1 MGRPKKAGKTKLSKR
16 PVEEPE
22 RSAPVENVEVVTQE
36 SETMPET
43 QQAEREGEQQVN
55 ELENEEV
62 HIPND
67 DIAFEED
74 ANLSQGSNSTGGCS
88 SAHKKKGRGPGIG
101 VKPGHGIHLEIHD
114 KRIVTPQAAHELT
127 AIFKRSI
134 TGPWIRFSEYPA
146 SALQTVIARF
156 KESGFTCSL
165 PEEELNVHLK
175 EHIKR
180 NFSQWMYG
188 FRNRVFSEHATLAER
203 LNNPPTEIPA
213 HIWRDM
219 VNKWSDPNWKSTSD
233 KNKANREKS
242 EITATGG
249 SVPMA
254 KFRLDQI
261 KKTGKEPDPIET
273 FKKFHVKK
281 SNGEFT
287 TPKAQTIHAEL
298 KNKEAEKLTQGE
310 EVNQFAIYGEVV
322 GKQSRKRV
330 LGMGYGVSGV
340 DVFGPTSGQ
349 GCSKRCE
356 EDRRQEKVK
365 NDEMVSM
372 LKEELVQVKN
382 GIPQIVE
389 DTLKRLGVTL
399 VEDSMAGD
407 KAVNDED
414 EDGDEEVNDEDAD
427 DIDDDNSSP

>member
-1 MGRPKKAGKTKLSKR
+1 
-16 PVEEPE
+16 
-22 RSAPVENVEVVTQE
+22 
-36 SETMPET
+36 MPET
-43 QQAEREGEQQVN
+43 QQAERKGEQQVN

-62 HIPND
+62 HPPND

-74 ANLSQGSNSTGGCS
+74 ANLSQGYHSTAGCS
-88 SAHKKKGRGPGIG
+88 SAQKKKGRGPGIG
-101 VKPGHGIHLEIHD
+101 VKSGHGIHLEIHD
-114 KRIVTPQAAHELT
+114 NRIVTPHAAHELT

-134 TGPWIRFSEYPA
+134 TGPWIRFSEYPT
-146 SALQTVIARF
+146 SALPTVNARF
-156 KESGFTCSL
+156 RESGFTCSL
-165 PEEELNVHLK
+165 PGEELNVHHK

-188 FRNRVFSEHATLAER
+188 FRNR
-203 LNNPPTEIPA
+203 
-213 HIWRDM
+213 
-219 VNKWSDPNWKSTSD
+219 STSD

-242 EITATGG
+242 EITGTGG
-249 SVPMA
+249 FVPMA

-281 SNGEFT
+281 ANGEFT

-298 KNKEAEKLTQGE
+298 KNKEAEKFSQGE
-310 EVNQFAIYGEVV
+310 EVNQFAIYGE
-322 GKQSRKRV
+322 
-330 LGMGYGVSGV
+330 
-340 DVFGPTSGQ
+340 
-349 GCSKRCE
+349 GCSKMCE

-365 NDEMVSM
+365 NDEMISM

-399 VEDSMAGD
+399 VESSMAGD
-407 KAVNDED
+407 KGVNDED

-427 DIDDDNSSP
+427 GIDDENSSP